1 MTTLDSNSEKLQP
14 NWIETAV
21 IFFGFRSGSAW
32 AQLGLSL
39 GSAWAQVGL
48 SLGSGRAQVGL
59 TEAAPQCEAVRL
71 GGLLWYPLYR
81 PPALPIPRGSAIP
94 SNPPF
99 GSREIV
105 CVTPMSPADRSTW
118 PRRLSS
124 A

>member
-32 AQLGLSL
+32 
-39 GSAWAQVGL
+39 
-48 SLGSGRAQVGL
+48 AQVGL